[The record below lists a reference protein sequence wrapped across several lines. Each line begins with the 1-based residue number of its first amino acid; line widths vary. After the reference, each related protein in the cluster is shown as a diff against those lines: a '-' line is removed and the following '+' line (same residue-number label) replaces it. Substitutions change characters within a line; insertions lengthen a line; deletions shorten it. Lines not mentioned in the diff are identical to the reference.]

1 MAVITLTA
9 EQLRLELGADL
20 TGLAKVTRLLKLSKA
35 RVERYAPAAPT
46 CTKTEAVILLA
57 AYHWQASA
65 GAREILPADGDG
77 RPVNVSNAFR
87 NSGAQGLLSPWRVL
101 RAGRT
106 EPS

>member
-1 MAVITLTA
+1 MAVVTLTA
-9 EQLRLELGADL
+9 AQLATELGAENAQI
-20 TGLAKVTRLLKLSKA
+20 TKVTRLLKLAKA

-65 GAREILPADGDG
+65 QAREILPADGEG

-106 EPS
+106 KPQ